1 MEDIEDVLGPVGLS
15 VGGAPPVLR
24 LLLASVAASSSAGRP
39 GLRMRGLSSRPG
51 SPARRRFTSRLS
63 GAHITRQASL
73 LTSFCLFSFIARTSK
88 VVSVLSDSEYMS
100 GQLSAFG
107 YAIIEEPEGADLWL
121 INTYGLFLLLADC
134 SLKPRSIHEMN
145 LKLLWISVRKNKFIE
160 ILPINVGCLG
170 ACTYCKTKHARGHLG
185 SYTIDSLTGY
195 RYNLPNLLNTIV
207 AEHPVD
213 RSTLLRIGMT
223 NPPFILEHLKE
234 ISAVL
239 RHPWVY
245 SFLHVPLQSGSDAVL
260 TAMSGEYTVGKF
272 RKVVDALC
280 ELVPGMQIATD
291 IICGFPG

>member
-121 INTYGLFLLLADC
+121 INT
-134 SLKPRSIHEMN
+134 
-145 LKLLWISVRKNKFIE
+145 
-160 ILPINVGCLG
+160 
-170 ACTYCKTKHARGHLG
+170 
-185 SYTIDSLTGY
+185 TGY